1 MELLEQREQI
11 IIVLSKI
18 LSEKDFS
25 DKAKLYL
32 FQTILLIFDYYNP
45 PLYVRTTREEYLK
58 EYLRV
63 LQELK
68 EYKIVELIEIND
80 LNKISREFR
89 KDIKHSNNKTG
100 NLEKIDGRYVPV
112 LNGSYYCETKGFANY
127 HKKSIFI
134 LDEGDSLELL
144 STCHHEMTHLREGN
158 NPFPLNSKIPL
169 SFDLRQMFYEGHAA
183 THESYLNLDMT
194 KNCFSFLCNE
204 VTEIEIESMF
214 SYPLYGVLYELFQLI
229 FGVEILEELCRNNDK
244 LDMFKILKEQYP
256 DIPVEKIF
264 AHLTYIICCSKDEY
278 EDKEALRKALYY
290 YQKYRHQQKE
300 KLNSQIIK
308 NKKITIKTVKQVEEK
323 ERKIDELEMMLS
335 SPENLQKSF
344 LHRYQVFKKK
354 LAMDLK
360 RGQLSKTQYKKA
372 LLYFEESATLPNYL
386 EVQKQKLTQLREELF
401 ELQQVLDEQLK
412 LIQKKKYLEQDQ
424 YDIAI
429 KEICFDNPSLRNSFE
444 FLEKVANINIQKE
457 YASLP
462 ERKKIEQKD
471 IYNAKRNALARIMQ
485 KVGFV
490 ETIRQGKRNMKN

>member
-1 MELLEQREQI
+1 M
-11 IIVLSKI
+11 
-18 LSEKDFS
+18 
-25 DKAKLYL
+25 
-32 FQTILLIFDYYNP
+32 
-45 PLYVRTTREEYLK
+45 
-58 EYLRV
+58 
-63 LQELK
+63 
-68 EYKIVELIEIND
+68 
-80 LNKISREFR
+80 
-89 KDIKHSNNKTG
+89 
-100 NLEKIDGRYVPV
+100 
-112 LNGSYYCETKGFANY
+112 
-127 HKKSIFI
+127 
-134 LDEGDSLELL
+134 
-144 STCHHEMTHLREGN
+144 
-158 NPFPLNSKIPL
+158 
-169 SFDLRQMFYEGHAA
+169 
-183 THESYLNLDMT
+183 
-194 KNCFSFLCNE
+194 
-204 VTEIEIESMF
+204 
-214 SYPLYGVLYELFQLI
+214 
-229 FGVEILEELCRNNDK
+229 
-244 LDMFKILKEQYP
+244 
-256 DIPVEKIF
+256 
-264 AHLTYIICCSKDEY
+264 
-278 EDKEALRKALYY
+278 
-290 YQKYRHQQKE
+290 
-300 KLNSQIIK
+300 
-308 NKKITIKTVKQVEEK
+308 KQVEEK